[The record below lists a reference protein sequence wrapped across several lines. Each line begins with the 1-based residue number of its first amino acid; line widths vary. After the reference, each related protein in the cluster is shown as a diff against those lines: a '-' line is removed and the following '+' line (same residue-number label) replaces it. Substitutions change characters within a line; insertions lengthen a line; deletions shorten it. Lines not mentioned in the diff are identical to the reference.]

1 MDLPDSIRT
10 VDVPDRELGT
20 LSALSITRAATRYLA
35 ARAAGNPGRSTHASR
50 VRFIPHTPEEAAA
63 WRDRK
68 PAEPQTQRR
77 PRAYTYRRSAV
88 DAYTARRSSAATEA
102 PLPAVPTADQVSDAR
117 KRRAGPRSRPA
128 TARIRHS
135 ARRSGRPVPESRRA
149 SPKPVKG
156 RRSIS
161 RSDRLRKDFSN
172 LD

>member
-102 PLPAVPTADQVSDAR
+102 PLPAVPTADLG
-117 KRRAGPRSRPA
+117 KRCEETTSRATLPAGHRADPSFRAAFGAPSPRVQESLSQAGERPA
-128 TARIRHS
+128 LHLS
-135 ARRSGRPVPESRRA
+135 
-149 SPKPVKG
+149 
-156 RRSIS
+156 
-161 RSDRLRKDFSN
+161 F
-172 LD
+172 